1 MLMTGLGFHHGKRP
15 SGRGE
20 RKWQMSWGRWVMV
33 WKPGRLG
40 GELEPGLDG
49 GPGLA
54 EGRV

>member
-1 MLMTGLGFHHGKRP
+1 MLMTGFGFHHGKRP

-20 RKWQMSWGRWVMV
+20 RKWQMSWGKWEMV
-33 WKPGRLG
+33 WNPGSLG

-49 GPGLA
+49 GLGLA